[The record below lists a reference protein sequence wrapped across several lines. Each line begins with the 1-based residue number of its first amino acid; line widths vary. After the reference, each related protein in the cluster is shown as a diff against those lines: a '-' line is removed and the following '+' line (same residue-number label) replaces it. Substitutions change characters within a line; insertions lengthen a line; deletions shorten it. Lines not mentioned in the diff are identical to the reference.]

1 MPADLI
7 TLEKQLTAVNTAADL
22 SELTAQILVNVAT
35 KTGEQ
40 AGHTKDL
47 VEKTGEQAGH
57 TKDLVEKT
65 GEQAGHTKD
74 LVEKTGEQA
83 GHTRDLV
90 EKTGEQAGHTKDLVE
105 KTGEQAAHI
114 RVLANN
120 SSVSGLHLAS
130 IARRGGE
137 EDPVYARVELH
148 RDTFEKIRNL
158 LTEFCG
164 TPKPEMGELIA
175 QCQMLESRLQ
185 DLEFRHQTLMERF
198 EGHHHTGSRRGPVN
212 DTE

>member
-40 AGHTKDL
+40 A
-47 VEKTGEQAGH
+47 
-57 TKDLVEKT
+57 
-65 GEQAGHTKD
+65 
-74 LVEKTGEQA
+74 
-83 GHTRDLV
+83 
-90 EKTGEQAGHTKDLVE
+90 
-105 KTGEQAAHI
+105 AHI
-114 RVLANN
+114 RALANN

>member
-47 VEKTGEQAGH
+47 VEKTGEQA
-57 TKDLVEKT
+57 
-65 GEQAGHTKD
+65 
-74 LVEKTGEQA
+74 
-83 GHTRDLV
+83 
-90 EKTGEQAGHTKDLVE
+90 
-105 KTGEQAAHI
+105 AHI
-114 RVLANN
+114 RALANN

-198 EGHHHTGSRRGPVN
+198 EGCLLYTSPSPR
-212 DTE
+212 D